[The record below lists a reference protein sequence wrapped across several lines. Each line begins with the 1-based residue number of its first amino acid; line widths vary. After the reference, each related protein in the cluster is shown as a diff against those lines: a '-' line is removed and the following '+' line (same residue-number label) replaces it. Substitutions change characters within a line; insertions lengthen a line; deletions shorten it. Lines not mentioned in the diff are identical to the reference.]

1 MIALEREGLRHR
13 VGLAL
18 RPQLLRWDDVER
30 IEGGVVHGADGTQ
43 LRLDA
48 AVLAEALKAWKGPLL
63 ASSLEEAASR
73 LERWLSGPHGPR
85 RVARWLVDAAS
96 ALGASDVHVESQVA
110 GAVVRLRLE
119 GELVAL
125 CALSKAD
132 SQELSAALKG
142 LAGCLP
148 YRCDIAQ
155 EGRIERAGVC
165 ADVRGSF
172 VPTALGE
179 RIALRLFGRLF
190 SLESLGMSP
199 AVLEALNEALNS
211 KTGLLLVSGASGS
224 GKTTTLYAA
233 LGYLATTRPGA
244 HLSLEDPVEQRLR
257 VAGVAVDQI
266 ELEPA
271 RGLTAEAMLVAAL
284 RQDVDVLAVGEIRT
298 AAEARLALEA
308 AHTGRLVLAGIHAGS
323 PAEARQRMLDLGVE
337 EGRLVATLRGVLHQ
351 ELVTGPCGCAS
362 PAACDKC
369 RGLGRR
375 RQLVAELAL
384 PAGKASLRGVS

>member
-30 IEGGVVHGADGTQ
+30 IAEGAVYGADGTC
-43 LRLDA
+43 LRPEPEVMADIQR
-48 AVLAEALKAWKGPLL
+48 AWKGPLL
-63 ASSLEEAASR
+63 ASTVEETAAR
-73 LERWLSGPHGPR
+73 LQAWLAGPHGPR
-85 RVARWLVDAAS
+85 KVARWLVDAAQS
-96 ALGASDVHVESQVA
+96 VGASDVHVESQVG
-110 GAVVRLRLE
+110 GAVVRLRLQ

-125 CALSKAD
+125 TALTLVD
-132 SQELSAALKG
+132 VRELSAALKG

-148 YRCDIAQ
+148 YRSDLAQ
-155 EGRIERAGVC
+155 EGRIERQGVC
-165 ADVRGSF
+165 ADVRASF

-190 SLESLGMSP
+190 SLEQLGMPP
-199 AVLEALNEALNS
+199 AVLGSFIEALGS
-211 KTGLLLVSGASGS
+211 RTGLLLVSGASGS

-233 LGYLATTRPGA
+233 LGYLATTRSGA

-266 ELEPA
+266 ELEPS

-298 AAEARLALEA
+298 PAEARLALEA
-308 AHTGRLVLAGIHAGS
+308 AHTGRLVLAGLHAGS
-323 PAEARQRMLDLGVE
+323 PAEARQRMLDLGAE
-337 EGRLVATLRGVLHQ
+337 EGRLMATLRGVLHQ
-351 ELVTGPCGCAS
+351 ELVTAPCGCAQ
-362 PAACDKC
+362 AASCDLC

-375 RQLVAELAL
+375 RHLVAEMAL
-384 PAGKASLRGVS
+384 PAGKAALRGVS